1 MCGRTA
7 QGLVTVTLITLGT
20 GSSLHENDAP
30 GQIRQQL
37 ARTLPSK
44 PADTWIDEDKYR
56 TSYNVAPTRY
66 QPVVRADPQTKSYV
80 VHMMRWGLIPRNTQS
95 MPEYSS
101 VLKSINAR
109 DDSLFMGPSGKVM
122 FNHSKNHKRCILL
135 AEGFY
140 EWRRRGKER
149 IPFYTR
155 RRDGNLMLMAAIY
168 DVAKVKEEAEPMYTY
183 ATITTNAS
191 PQLDWL
197 HDRMPV
203 LIPNHDHDKIRAW
216 LDPNLKWNATLE
228 AMLKPCDEFMEPSLE
243 SGREPVYALET
254 YQVDEKVNSVRNDSP
269 DFTKPWNSS
278 ANKKTLNRFF
288 FAKTEPA
295 SSESPRP
302 ALSSSASTPLK
313 KDNHLKHKDGVNDFN
328 EPFDYADDMTVASD
342 SADNTVKDE
351 EEFSQE
357 QVSVAADD
365 SKREEGFAEQ
375 QEQRQQGRIALSASG
390 EDNDDLEDRE
400 LALALELSHQEQA
413 NYQPSTSPLTSIT
426 SKPASSSS
434 PSTQIISTPGS
445 TADSPT
451 RSAPRTM
458 QVISSSL
465 TGSVDLLEKR
475 RQQRK
480 QEEDE
485 MKHIL
490 EMSRLEAIADGH
502 EDVSGEDS
510 SQDGTTTSALSFASE
525 VPPLWNEE
533 NVQDDLKRQEAE
545 ELEKAIA
552 ASLNDSTT
560 AASPT
565 SSPSYNNHSSLS
577 HPKRPVQSLSPTASP
592 RKRKTTAQSS
602 PSSPAGSSPMKPTKK
617 SKASQDVKITS
628 FFQHMSSS

>member
-7 QGLVTVTLITLGT
+7 QGL
-20 GSSLHENDAP
+20 AP

-37 ARTLPSK
+37 ERTLPSK
-44 PADTWIDEDKYR
+44 PADTWIGEDKYR

-66 QPVVRADPQTKSYV
+66 QPVVRADLKTKSYV

-95 MPEYSS
+95 LPEYSS

-109 DDSLFMGPSGKVM
+109 DESLFMGPSGKAI

-149 IPFYTR
+149 VPFYTR

-168 DVAKVKEEAEPMYTY
+168 DVVKVKEEAEPMYTY

-197 HDRMPV
+197 HHRMPV
-203 LIPNHDHDKIRAW
+203 LISNHDHDKIRTW

-228 AMLKPCDEFMEPSLE
+228 AILKPCDEFMEPSLE
-243 SGREPVYALET
+243 SGGEPVYALET

-269 DFTKPWNSS
+269 DFAKPWNSS

-295 SSESPRP
+295 SSESSHP
-302 ALSSSASTPLK
+302 APSSSTSTPLK
-313 KDNHLKHKDGVNDFN
+313 KDDHLEHKDGLNDFD
-328 EPFDYADDMTVASD
+328 EPFDYAVDMTVESD

-351 EEFSQE
+351 EEFAQE

-365 SKREEGFAEQ
+365 SKREEGFEEQ
-375 QEQRQQGRIALSASG
+375 QDQRQQGLTVLTASG
-390 EDNDDLEDRE
+390 QDNDDHEDRE
-400 LALALELSHQEQA
+400 LALVLELSRQEQA
-413 NYQPSTSPLTSIT
+413 NYQPTASPHSPIT
-426 SKPASSSS
+426 SKPASPSS
-434 PSTQIISTPGS
+434 PCTRITSTPGP

-451 RSAPRTM
+451 RSVPRTM
-458 QVISSSL
+458 QATSSSL

-485 MKHIL
+485 MKQIL

-502 EDVSGEDS
+502 EDVSGEDN
-510 SQDGTTTSALSFASE
+510 SQDSTTTSALSSASE
-525 VPPLWNEE
+525 ALPLRNEE
-533 NVQDDLKRQEAE
+533 NAQGDLERLEAE

-552 ASLNDSTT
+552 ASLNDSAT
-560 AASPT
+560 AA
-565 SSPSYNNHSSLS
+565 SSPSYSNHSSLS
-577 HPKRPVQSLSPTASP
+577 HPKRPVQPLSPTASP
-592 RKRKTTAQSS
+592 RKRKPTAQSS
-602 PSSPAGSSPMKPTKK
+602 PSSSPGSSPMKPTKK
-617 SKASQDVKITS
+617 SKAPQDVKITS
-628 FFQHMSSS
+628 FFQHTSSC